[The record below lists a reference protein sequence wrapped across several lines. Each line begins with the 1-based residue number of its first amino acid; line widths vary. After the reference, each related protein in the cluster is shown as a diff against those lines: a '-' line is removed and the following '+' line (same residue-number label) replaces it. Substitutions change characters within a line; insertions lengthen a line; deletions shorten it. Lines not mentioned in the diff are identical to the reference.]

1 MEQKVDCILCG
12 KEKHLYLNREKGLY
26 HCKKCG
32 RGGKISSITY
42 LLPEYKLKVS
52 SHPISPKIDR
62 NLLQPL
68 KEGSSIY
75 WRYAVNRNATDFKNN
90 LFLYPP
96 CPGYLFIGLPLLESF
111 DDQYFFFG
119 RKVALSGPRYRYFQ
133 PTKGIIAKS
142 FKGITHTALVCE
154 GIFDLFNVAE
164 FFPTIALLG
173 KQSDDEKI
181 MSIRNSVSSKV
192 IICLDSDALQESVIL
207 EGKLAKEGLKTKI
220 IHSSIVKDP
229 ADDNEWILKI
239 IGGR

>member
-1 MEQKVDCILCG
+1 
-12 KEKHLYLNREKGLY
+12 
-26 HCKKCG
+26 
-32 RGGKISSITY
+32 
-42 LLPEYKLKVS
+42 
-52 SHPISPKIDR
+52 
-62 NLLQPL
+62 
-68 KEGSSIY
+68 
-75 WRYAVNRNATDFKNN
+75 
-90 LFLYPP
+90 PP
-96 CPGYLFIGLPLLESF
+96 CPGYLFIGLPLLEHF

-142 FKGITHTALVCE
+142 FKGTVHTAILVE
-154 GIFDLFNVAE
+154 GVFDLFNLAGS
-164 FFPTIALLG
+164 FPTIALLG

-181 MSIRNSVSSKV
+181 RAIRNSIRSKV

-239 IGGR
+239 IGGNPCGFKLQVSQ